1 MSNDVE
7 EQHLKFKDSM
17 ANLAAA
23 VSVVTTN
30 GSGGKC
36 GITVTAVMSITD
48 TPPTV
53 LVCVYKRSQMNKVFE
68 QNGTMCVNVLSA
80 GQDDIAAHFAGMKGS
95 TMQERFADPSWIE
108 GKLFQPVNKNAISSL
123 EGVIAKQDELGTHN
137 LYFVELKHIQVNERD
152 ALLYF
157 NRKFKTLNRD

>member
-1 MSNDVE
+1 
-7 EQHLKFKDSM
+7 
-17 ANLAAA
+17 
-23 VSVVTTN
+23 
-30 GSGGKC
+30 
-36 GITVTAVMSITD
+36 
-48 TPPTV
+48 
-53 LVCVYKRSQMNKVFE
+53 MNKVFE

-80 GQDDIAAHFAGMKGS
+80 GQDDIAAHFAGMKSS

-108 GKLFQPVNKNAISSL
+108 GKLLQPVNKNAISSL

-137 LYFVELKHIQVNERD
+137 LYFVKLKHIQINERD

>member
-30 GSGGKC
+30 WSGGKC

-68 QNGTMCVNVLSA
+68 RN
-80 GQDDIAAHFAGMKGS
+80 
-95 TMQERFADPSWIE
+95 
-108 GKLFQPVNKNAISSL
+108 
-123 EGVIAKQDELGTHN
+123 
-137 LYFVELKHIQVNERD
+137 
-152 ALLYF
+152 
-157 NRKFKTLNRD
+157 